1 MPVVRHAIV
10 IVIIVARVSVF
21 VCDYAYVCEAHISQV
36 IPNVLAFFRLLFNT
50 GKCVC
55 TIPINNNNNISS
67 SNGTRNRNCLTM
79 ANVDDNDD
87 TTCLQ
92 FYRISFH
99 DV

>member
-55 TIPINNNNNISS
+55 TIPINNNNISS
-67 SNGTRNRNCLTM
+67 SSGNGNSNCLTM

-92 FYRISFH
+92 YYRISFH